1 MYMKNEIIEIIE
13 NNEEVFGDAFL
24 MRFPTDEEL
33 ADAEKVLGLEI
44 PEEYVWFLKTYGHG
58 GFFFE
63 FLGYGLNGNAIFVTK
78 NLHEREFGLPKELLV
93 IEDCDEYVHCI
104 DTISK
109 AIVSWSKHDNDG
121 IIKVA
126 DDFYKYFLDNIDNAI
141 ENFD

>member
-1 MYMKNEIIEIIE
+1 MKNEIIEIIE

-78 NLHEREFGLPKELLV
+78 TLHEREFGLPKELLV
-93 IEDCDEYVHCI
+93 IE
-104 DTISK
+104 
-109 AIVSWSKHDNDG
+109 
-121 IIKVA
+121 
-126 DDFYKYFLDNIDNAI
+126 
-141 ENFD
+141 NFD

>member
-1 MYMKNEIIEIIE
+1 MKNEIVELIE
-13 NNEEVFGDAFL
+13 NNEEVFEDAFL

-33 ADAEKVLGLEI
+33 AGAEKELGFAI

-63 FLGYGLNGNAIFVTK
+63 FLGYGLNGKAIFVDKT
-78 NLHEREFGLPKELLV
+78 LQEREFGLPKELLV
-93 IEDCDEYVHCI
+93 IEDCDEYVCCI
-104 DTISK
+104 DTNSK
-109 AIVSWSKHDNDG
+109 EIVSWSKHDSDG

-126 DDFYKYFLDNIDNAI
+126 DSFYEHFLDNIDNAI

>member
-1 MYMKNEIIEIIE
+1 MKNKIIEMIK
-13 NNEEVFGDAFL
+13 NNEKVFKDAFL
-24 MRFPTDEEL
+24 MRLPTDEEL
-33 ADAEKVLGLEI
+33 ADAENVLGLQI

-63 FLGYGLNGNAIFVTK
+63 LLGYGLNGDAIFVTK
-78 NLHEREFGLPKELLV
+78 TLHEREFGLPKELLV
-93 IEDCDEYVHCI
+93 IEDRDEYVHCI

-109 AIVSWSKHDNDG
+109 QIVSWSKYDNDG

-126 DDFYKYFLDNIDNAI
+126 DNFYKYFLDNIDNAI

>member
-1 MYMKNEIIEIIE
+1 MKDKIVGLIES
-13 NNEEVFGDAFL
+13 NKEVFEDAFL
-24 MRFPTDEEL
+24 MRFATEEEL
-33 ADAEKVLGLEI
+33 SDAENALGISI

-63 FLGYGLNGNAIFVTK
+63 FLGYGLNGNALFVKKT
-78 NLHEREFGLPKELLV
+78 LHEREFGLPKELLV

-104 DTISK
+104 DTNSHT
-109 AIVSWSKHDNDG
+109 IVSWSKHDKTG

-126 DDFYKYFLDNIDNAI
+126 DDFYEHFLDNIYNAI

>member
-1 MYMKNEIIEIIE
+1 MKSKIIEMIE
-13 NNEEVFGDAFL
+13 NNEEVFEDAFL

-33 ADAEKVLGLEI
+33 ADAENALGLQI

-63 FLGYGLNGNAIFVTK
+63 LLGYGLNGNAIFVTK
-78 NLHEREFGLPKELLV
+78 TLHEREFGLPKELLV

-109 AIVSWSKHDNDG
+109 QIVSWSKYDNDG

-141 ENFD
+141 ENYD

>member
-1 MYMKNEIIEIIE
+1 MKNKIAELIK
-13 NNEEVFGDAFL
+13 NNGEVFEDAFL

-33 ADAEKVLGLEI
+33 ADTEKELGFAI

-63 FLGYGLNGNAIFVTK
+63 FLGYGLNGKAIFVAKT
-78 NLHEREFGLPKELLV
+78 LYEREFGLPKELLV
-93 IEDCDEYVHCI
+93 IENCDEYVCCI
-104 DTISK
+104 DINSK
-109 AIVSWSKHDNDG
+109 EIVSWSKHDSDG

-126 DDFYKYFLDNIDNAI
+126 DSFYEYFLCKIDNAI